1 MYNSGMVW
9 RERSEAGTDPR
20 CTLLICKRCVREISE
35 MGFLLLKNSHML
47 FVDEDGWHARGHLN
61 ARIPAPRTKKCTM

>member
-20 CTLLICKRCVREISE
+20 CTLLCERCVRKISE

-47 FVDEDGWHARGHLN
+47 FVDEDGGHARGHLS
-61 ARIPAPRTKKCTM
+61 ARLPAPRTKKCTM